1 MRTPSVGPNQMNGR
15 FVGLMSGTSVDAV
28 DAVMAEIGDHPP
40 RILGKIALPIPG
52 ALRRRII
59 ELCAT
64 GSGEIDRM
72 GALDNQLGELYARA
86 IKQILESTS
95 MGAADVDAIGSHGQT
110 VRHRPDTA
118 SPFTLQIGNPSL
130 IAERTGIAVVAD
142 FRRRDMAAG
151 GQGAPLAPAFHS
163 AFFRDETEGRAVANI
178 GGIANITH
186 LPASGPVTGYDTGPG
201 NTLMDLWHE
210 QHRDAPFDKDGA
222 WASGGRVSADLLET
236 LLTAPFF
243 TAPAPKSTG
252 REGFNLIWL
261 ESALA
266 KMETAPDPRDVQATL
281 LALTVETVAAAV
293 EGLSPAVR
301 RLLVCG
307 GGARNGALMR
317 GLEQRLP
324 GQSVETT
331 ADFGV
336 DPDFVEATGF
346 AWLAY
351 RTLSGLPGNLPEVT
365 GAEGPRILGA
375 IYPA

>member
-1 MRTPSVGPNQMNGR
+1 MNGR
-15 FVGLMSGTSVDAV
+15 FIGLMSGTSVDAV
-28 DAVMAEIGDHPP
+28 DAVLAEFGDHPP
-40 RILGKIALPIPG
+40 RIIGKTALPIPG
-52 ALRRRII
+52 ALRRRVI
-59 ELCAT
+59 ELCAS

-72 GALDNQLGELYARA
+72 GAVDNQLGELYARA
-86 IKQILESTS
+86 IEQVLESTS
-95 MGAADVDAIGSHGQT
+95 MGASDVNAIGSHGQT
-110 VRHRPDTA
+110 VRHRPDSA
-118 SPFTLQIGNPSL
+118 SPFTVQIGNPSL
-130 IAERTGIAVVAD
+130 IVERTGIAVVAD

-163 AFFRDETEGRAVANI
+163 AFFRDQTEDRVVANI

-186 LPASGPVTGYDTGPG
+186 LPSNGPVTGYDTGPG

-210 QHRDAPFDKDGA
+210 RHRNAPFDEDGA
-222 WASGGRVSADLLET
+222 WASGGRVSEALLNVLLE
-236 LLTAPFF
+236 APFF

-261 ESALA
+261 ENALA
-266 KMETAPDPRDVQATL
+266 KTETPSEPRDVQATL
-281 LALTVETVAAAV
+281 LALTVETIAAAV
-293 EGLSPAVR
+293 EGLGPGVR

-324 GQSVETT
+324 DQSVETT
-331 ADFGV
+331 AEFGV

-351 RTLSGLPGNLPEVT
+351 RTLAGLPGNVPEVT
-365 GAEGPRILGA
+365 GAAGPRILGA